1 MRNYFG
7 TDGIRGIAN
16 EFLSGDLAF
25 RCGNA
30 LAQLRPRP
38 LIVVGRDTRVSGDML
53 TLALAAGAMAG
64 GADVYDLGV
73 IPTAGVAFL
82 TKQLKADYGVVVS
95 ASHNPAEYNG
105 IKVFSSEGYK
115 LDEDEE
121 AEIEAKMSAQVLA
134 ESVKIGR
141 FAQKYQLADL

>member
-16 EFLSGDLAF
+16 EFLSGELAF

-53 TLALAAGAMAG
+53 TLALAAGAMMFAPVIWG
-64 GADVYDLGV
+64 RQESYQFVPDCDVQV
-73 IPTAGVAFL
+73 PPAR
-82 TKQLKADYGVVVS
+82 S
-95 ASHNPAEYNG
+95 AMEAAE
-105 IKVFSSEGYK
+105 
-115 LDEDEE
+115 
-121 AEIEAKMSAQVLA
+121 A
-134 ESVKIGR
+134 
-141 FAQKYQLADL
+141 